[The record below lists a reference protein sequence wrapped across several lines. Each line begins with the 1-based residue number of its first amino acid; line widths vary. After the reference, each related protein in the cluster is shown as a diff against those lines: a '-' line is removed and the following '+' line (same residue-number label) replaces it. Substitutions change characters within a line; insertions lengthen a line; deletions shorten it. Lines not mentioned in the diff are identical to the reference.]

1 MKRTESALLLTV
13 LLVALLS
20 LSPGLILAATEGSST
35 GSFTTSNVAPVVN
48 SVQLYDTGDSTT
60 DSMTPLTQYYVKV
73 NVTDNNTLNDVGT
86 VTATVYFDTG
96 GSYSEGE
103 CGTSGDTQDIAIL
116 TWENGSGFSIDPSA
130 STTWAIVSGSCSAP
144 TLTNSSGDFEF
155 HFKPGKVARE
165 NTGADKWHIEAKAVD
180 DDAATDK
187 GADQNNDVN
196 WYGEISSVTASVGF
210 GTVSLGCSGSQSAT
224 AVSANY
230 ISNGAYDE
238 QIKSG
243 SWSGTNPLTLD
254 TADTNPGSGELALK
268 ADDDAT
274 VADSV
279 QVTGSYVTIDDAGT
293 ITTESGDT
301 QANNNLWLWLGSAG
315 IVDDEYTATLYY
327 QIANGS

>member
-1 MKRTESALLLTV
+1 MV
-13 LLVALLS
+13 FLLVVLS

-35 GSFTTSNVAPVVN
+35 GSFTSSNVAPVVN
-48 SVQLYDTGDSTT
+48 TVQLYDTGDSTT

-73 NVTDNNTLNDVGT
+73 NITDNNTLNDVGT
-86 VTATVYFDTG
+86 VTATVYFDSG
-96 GSYSEGE
+96 GAYSAGE
-103 CGTSGDTQDIAIL
+103 CGSSGDTQDIAIL
-116 TWENGSGFSIDPSA
+116 TWVNGSGFSIDPSA

-165 NTGADKWHIEAKAVD
+165 NTGADKWHIEAEAND
-180 DDAATDK
+180 GTATDK
-187 GADQNNDVN
+187 GADQNNDMN

-210 GTVSLGCSGSQSAT
+210 GTVPLGCSGSQSSSG
-224 AVSANY
+224 VSATY

-243 SWSGTNPLTLD
+243 SWSGSNPLILYTSG
-254 TADTNPGSGELALK
+254 TGPGTGQLALK

-274 VADSV
+274 VAGSV
-279 QVTGSYVTIDDAGT
+279 QVTGSYVTIDDTGT

-315 IVDDEYTATLYY
+315 ILDEEYTATLYY